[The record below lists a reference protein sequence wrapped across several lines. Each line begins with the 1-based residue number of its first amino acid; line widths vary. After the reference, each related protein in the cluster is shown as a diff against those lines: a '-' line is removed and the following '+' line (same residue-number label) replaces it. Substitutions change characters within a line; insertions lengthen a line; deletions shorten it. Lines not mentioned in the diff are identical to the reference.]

1 MIKKKQ
7 GSFLSSSWILSEL
20 SAGAAV
26 HADCSFSFSFHLKKI
41 VVQETVQLSN
51 VRNRKCKRRR
61 VPTPQRRKL
70 LRCSPDKISGRSKE
84 KGSGPGFASRSRR
97 SAEQSEGREGPVGGA
112 FQAGNSEVKVTTA
125 FQGCTAPQRVPFAVR
140 LPPLRAPC
148 PEHHYCCLAPIQ

>member
-26 HADCSFSFSFHLKKI
+26 HADCSYLILFPPKKI